1 MGKVIITKKDNCILL
16 FLMDT
21 AGRPQLIR
29 AASLPEKEE
38 ILGNIYVGRV
48 NEVIHGIDAAFIAIS
63 KSETVF
69 LSFSDCQE
77 PMLRNRDYDGIL
89 KQGDELVIQIKA
101 PALKTKHPVATTKL
115 SLAGQYCVC
124 EKSRHNISCSAK
136 LKKDVSM
143 VLKEAVLKEEI
154 IDRKKYSFILRT
166 NAGSLTDL
174 SPLFDEMRQFI
185 AFFNKLDEIYKYR
198 SLYSCLYSSKPEVIR
213 LLEGIP
219 VSEYEEIVTDEAD
232 LYKLL
237 TDNFENS
244 SVRFYQDDMLSLS
257 KLYSIDTHLK
267 EALAKKVWLKC
278 GGYLVIEP
286 TEAMVVIDVN
296 SGKTD
301 SRGKEKEAYYLK
313 VNLEAAKE
321 VARQLR
327 IRNYSGMIMVDFIN
341 MEHEE
346 NNRILLSALDEYL
359 RTDTTKTRLVDMT
372 ALGIVEITRKKE
384 RKPLSEWLDMQTFKC
399 YIL

>member
-1 MGKVIITKKDNCILL
+1 MGKIIITKKNNCILL

-21 AGRPQLIR
+21 SSRPQLIR
-29 AASLPEKEE
+29 AASLNEKED

-48 NEVIHGIDAAFIAIS
+48 SEVIWGINAAFIAIN
-63 KSETVF
+63 KSENVF
-69 LSFSDCQE
+69 LSLSDCDA
-77 PMLRNRDYDGIL
+77 PMLRNRRYDGTL
-89 KQGDELVIQIKA
+89 KQGDELVIQISA
-101 PALKTKHPVATTKL
+101 PALKTKQPIATTKL

-124 EKSRHNISCSAK
+124 EKGGHAISCSAK
-136 LKKDVSM
+136 LKKEVS
-143 VLKEAVLKEEI
+143 VLLKEAVLKEEI

-174 SPLFDEMRQFI
+174 SPLFDEMKQFI
-185 AFFNKLDEIYKYR
+185 DFFNKLDQIYKYR
-198 SLYSCLYSSKPEVIR
+198 SLYSCLYASKPEVVK
-213 LLEGIP
+213 LLESIP

-232 LYKLL
+232 IYKLL
-237 TDNFENS
+237 TDTLKDTS
-244 SVRFYQDDMLSLS
+244 IRFYQDDMLSLA
-257 KLYSIDTHLK
+257 KLYSVDTHLK
-267 EALAKKVWLKC
+267 EALSKKVWLKC

-301 SRGKEKEAYYLK
+301 SKGKEKEAYYLK
-313 VNLEAAKE
+313 INLEAAKE

-341 MEHEE
+341 MEHKE
-346 NNRILLSALDEYL
+346 NNELLLSVLDEYL
-359 RTDTTKTRLVDMT
+359 RKDTTKTRLVDMT

-384 RKPLSEWLDMQTFKC
+384 RKPLSEWL
-399 YIL
+399 L

>member
-1 MGKVIITKKDNCILL
+1 MGKVIIVKRNNCILL

-21 AGRPQLIR
+21 AGHPQLIR
-29 AASLPEKEE
+29 AASLNESDD

-48 NEVIHGIDAAFIAIS
+48 SEVVRGIDAAFIAIS

-77 PMLRNRDYDGIL
+77 PMLRNRAYDGTL

-101 PALKTKHPVATTKL
+101 PALKSKHPVATTKL
-115 SLAGQYCVC
+115 SLAGQFCVC
-124 EKSRHNISCSAK
+124 EKGGHSLSCSAK
-136 LKKDVSM
+136 LKKEVSAS
-143 VLKEAVLKEEI
+143 LKEAVLKEEI
-154 IDRKKYSFILRT
+154 TDRKKYSFILRT

-174 SPLFDEMRQFI
+174 SPLFEEMRRFI
-185 AFFNKLDEIYKYR
+185 DFFNKLDEIYKYR
-198 SLYSCLYSSKPEVIR
+198 SLYSCLYLSKPEVMK
-213 LLEGIP
+213 LLESIP

-237 TDNFENS
+237 TDHFQNLP
-244 SVRFYQDDMLSLS
+244 VRFYQDDMLSLAN
-257 KLYSIDTHLK
+257 LYNIDTHLK
-267 EALAKKVWLKC
+267 EALGKKVWLKC

-301 SRGKEKEAYYLK
+301 NKGKERESYYLK
-313 VNLEAAKE
+313 INLEAAGE

-341 MEHEE
+341 MERKE
-346 NNRILLSALDEYL
+346 NNQILLSALDEYL
-359 RTDTTKTRLVDMT
+359 RKDTTKTRLVDMT

-384 RKPLSEWLDMQTFKC
+384 RKPLFEWLS
-399 YIL
+399 